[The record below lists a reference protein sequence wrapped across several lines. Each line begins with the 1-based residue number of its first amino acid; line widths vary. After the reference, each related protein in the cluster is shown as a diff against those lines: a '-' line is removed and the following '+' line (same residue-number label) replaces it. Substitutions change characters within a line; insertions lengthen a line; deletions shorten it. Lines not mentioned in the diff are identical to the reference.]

1 MCLVR
6 RFWGDSAE
14 QAKKCSTPSDRS
26 VASGKRPTLLSE
38 LDAAQPQTD
47 RTDQPGSEPSS
58 SPRPEW
64 ERCGEGRA
72 GGREKLY
79 HVG

>member
-1 MCLVR
+1 MLYTPGSVR
-6 RFWGDSAE
+6 SYR
-14 QAKKCSTPSDRS
+14 
-26 VASGKRPTLLSE
+26 KRPILLSE
-38 LDAAQPQTD
+38 LNAAQPQTD
-47 RTDQPGSEPSS
+47 CTDQPGSERES

-64 ERCGEGRA
+64 ERCGEGVA

>member
-1 MCLVR
+1 M
-6 RFWGDSAE
+6 FSAE
-14 QAKKCSTPSDRS
+14 ILGRFCGASRKMLYTFGSVRS
-26 VASGKRPTLLSE
+26 VRKTTNVAFRIG
-38 LDAAQPQTD
+38 AAQPQAD
-47 RTDQPGSEPSS
+47 CTDQPGSEQGS

-72 GGREKLY
+72 SGRKKLY

>member
-1 MCLVR
+1 MLY
-6 RFWGDSAE
+6 
-14 QAKKCSTPSDRS
+14 TPGS
-26 VASGKRPTLLSE
+26 VQIYRIRPNFAFRIG
-38 LDAAQPQTD
+38 AAQPQTD
-47 RTDQPGSEPSS
+47 GADQPGSEQDS
-58 SPRPEW
+58 SPKPEW